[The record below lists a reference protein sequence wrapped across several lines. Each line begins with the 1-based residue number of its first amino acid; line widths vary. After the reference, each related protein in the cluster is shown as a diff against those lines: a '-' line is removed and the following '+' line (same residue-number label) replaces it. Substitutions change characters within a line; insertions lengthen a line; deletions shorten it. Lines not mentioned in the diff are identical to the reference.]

1 MALSSSLPAP
11 RSDPRVKAILAATFP
26 DYRGRKVRVAMW
38 SSPLHLDLSWSGG
51 TVDKVAVID
60 FVGGRIGHLRVPAPW
75 SHGAADPVDCPA
87 GAMLVVRSY
96 FCGTDAGVTIYCR
109 PADVGLL
116 GPGVDAAFSLSPGG
130 DA

>member
-1 MALSSSLPAP
+1 MALSSPLPAP
-11 RSDPRVKAILAATFP
+11 RSDPRVKAILRATFP
-26 DYRGRKVRVAMW
+26 DYRGRKVRVALW

-51 TVDKVAVID
+51 TVDKVALVD
-60 FVGGRIGHLRVPAPW
+60 FVHGRIGKLVVPSPW
-75 SHGAADPVDCPA
+75 ARGAADPVDCPP

-109 PADVGLL
+109 PADAGLL
-116 GPGVDAAFSLSPGG
+116 GLGALALGSGG